1 MILSPFL
8 FVVSALALPTAFS
21 FQATTLSSQ
30 QAAVLLKMNPD
41 KSAFSFGSDPR
52 SDDVVS
58 ASSRHPHCDLP
69 GDPSLVL
76 TTNVDLG
83 GDKPEILKKL
93 SALVASS
100 LGKPESYV
108 GESICSWDDTS
119 YRSKNTW
126 ALCAIFLLA
135 AISISDKVSMCFG
148 GSVDPLA
155 LGCLYSIGSI
165 NVENN
170 GKVQNGVTDALEP
183 YGVQAN
189 RIYINFFDVPRPNV
203 GWNRATFGG

>member
-1 MILSPFL
+1 MPALYSSKLIVMILSPFHC
-8 FVVSALALPTAFS
+8 VVSALALPSALS
-21 FQATTLSSQ
+21 FQATTLSAQ
-30 QAAVLLKMNPD
+30 QTAAFLKMNPD
-41 KSAFSFGSDPR
+41 KSALSFGSDPR

-69 GDPSLVL
+69 GDPSLIL

-108 GESICSWDDTS
+108 
-119 YRSKNTW
+119 
-126 ALCAIFLLA
+126 